1 MTRQELFNHYKHYGV
16 IEKRD
21 DFEFNDDNIFASMF
35 VITCDNITRLFI
47 LRNGEVVH
55 TEILPRA

>member
-1 MTRQELFNHYKHYGV
+1 MTMQELFNHYRHYGV

-21 DFEFNDDNIFASMF
+21 DFEFNDDNIFVSMF